1 MIIQKLAL
9 VGLGGVGK
17 TQVALK
23 LAYTVKDCWPEY
35 SIFWVPAV
43 SGESFEQ
50 AYRNIAGYCSIALN
64 PTEEDPTKSVQRYLS
79 SNSAGKWLLII
90 DNPDDEEI
98 LFGAPN
104 ESGGVIDYLL
114 ESENGLTLITTRYRQ
129 IAVSL
134 AGSEVVEIQEMND
147 DEAEDFLKKS
157 LSRKEL
163 LQDRAVTAELLNE
176 LTHLPLA
183 IAQAVAYLNAMQI
196 SLQEY
201 LSLLRN
207 TEEDTISLLSREFRD
222 KTRYNNSNHS
232 KNAVAATW
240 LVSFNH
246 IRRSNAIAADLLAFM
261 SCIEHKAISRS
272 MLPMVEAEVNGAR

>member
-64 PTEEDPTKSVQRYLS
+64 PTEKDPTKSVQRYLS

-114 ESENGLTLITTRYRQ
+114 ESEKRTNFNYNPLQTDSGVTSRQ
-129 IAVSL
+129 
-134 AGSEVVEIQEMND
+134 
-147 DEAEDFLKKS
+147 
-157 LSRKEL
+157 
-163 LQDRAVTAELLNE
+163 
-176 LTHLPLA
+176 
-183 IAQAVAYLNAMQI
+183 
-196 SLQEY
+196 
-201 LSLLRN
+201 
-207 TEEDTISLLSREFRD
+207 
-222 KTRYNNSNHS
+222 
-232 KNAVAATW
+232 
-240 LVSFNH
+240 
-246 IRRSNAIAADLLAFM
+246 
-261 SCIEHKAISRS
+261 
-272 MLPMVEAEVNGAR
+272 